1 MQTKSISAFMPA
13 YNEEENILEAVSE
26 IDNYLKKN
34 FADYEILVIDDGSK
48 DKTAQIVE
56 VMGRENNHIKL
67 VPAGVRG
74 QNYGYG
80 TAARTGF
87 RSASK
92 DLVFF
97 TDADQQFDINDLDT
111 LLPLVEQYD
120 MVAGYRKDRKD
131 PLMRNFIAWV
141 YNLLIR
147 LFFGLRV
154 KDVDCAF
161 KVFKRKV
168 FDTIQLSDARE
179 TGVINAEIL
188 VKALKND
195 FTMIQVPVKHL
206 PRIKG
211 VTVYESG
218 KRGKIFAW
226 VKLSVITRQFR
237 DILTLWKELRKESK
251 SA

>member
-1 MQTKSISAFMPA
+1 MPA
-13 YNEEENILEAVSE
+13 YNEEENILEAVSD
-26 IDNYLKKN
+26 INLYLSKK
-34 FADYEILVIDDGSK
+34 FSDYEILVIDDGSK
-48 DKTAQIVE
+48 DKTAEIVE
-56 VMGRENNHIKL
+56 AMARENNKIKL
-67 VPAGVRG
+67 VPAGIRG

-97 TDADQQFDINDLDT
+97 TDADQQFDINDLDI
-111 LLPLVEQYD
+111 LLPLVEKYD
-120 MVAGYRKDRKD
+120 MVAGYRKNRKD

-147 LFFGLRV
+147 LFFGLKV

-161 KVFKRKV
+161 KVFKKSV
-168 FDTIQLSDARE
+168 FDAIQLSDRRE
-179 TGVINAEIL
+179 TGVINAEVL
-188 VKALKND
+188 VKALKKG

-206 PRIKG
+206 PRVKG

-226 VKLSVITRQFR
+226 VKLAVIVRQFK
-237 DILTLWKELRKESK
+237 DILTLWKELRSN
-251 SA
+251 A